1 MSTWTQIYD
10 PLNNIW
16 LSALIAALPIF
27 CFIICLVGLK
37 MKGYMAGLYSVI
49 VAIILAIFVYKMP
62 TTAAVASAGF
72 GVLSG
77 FYPICTIVIAAIFLY
92 KLTVKTEQFNVIRDS
107 ISSITNDQRLQ
118 VLLIAY
124 SFGAFLEGAAGFG
137 VPVAITAALLVGMG
151 FNPLK
156 AAGICLVANIAGG
169 AMGAMGIPVTV
180 PAQLTGIDALTVGR
194 QAVYILPFISII
206 LPFLLVSM
214 IDGFK
219 GIKETWQ
226 GILVSGV
233 SFAITQFAVTYF
245 LGAELTNIFAAVVSM
260 VALALFLRV
269 WQPKSS
275 AKEEKQEEKQE
286 EKESHTFNQIL
297 YAWSPFV
304 FLTAFVTI
312 FNLKPIKAL
321 FAPDGPLANLVFNI
335 QFPGLHNQVIK
346 TAPITKADTPF
357 AAIFKLDVFSSTTT
371 AIVLA
376 IMVSLIVYRVNGK
389 MIKELMIETMKELK
403 VPVYT
408 ICSVI
413 ALAYVENYSGM
424 SSTLG
429 LAFSSTGNAFP
440 VLSPILGWIGVFIT
454 GSVVSSGSLF
464 APLQAV
470 TADQLNIVPSTLV
483 ALNVVGGTMAKMVSP
498 QSVAVA
504 CAAVGL
510 VGKESALFKTAM
522 KYSLIFLAII
532 SLLQLNAVFN
542 IF

>member
-16 LSALIAALPIF
+16 LSALVAALPILF
-27 CFIICLVGLK
+27 FVLCLTVFK
-37 MKGYMAGLYSVI
+37 IKGYLSGLYSVI
-49 VAIILAIFVYKMP
+49 LAIILSIFVYKMP
-62 TTAAVASAGF
+62 ATMAVSSAAF
-72 GVLSG
+72 GVAAG

-107 ISSITNDQRLQ
+107 ISSITSDRRLQ

-151 FNPLK
+151 FNPLN

-180 PAQLTGIDALTVGR
+180 PAQLTQMDPLTVGR
-194 QAVYILPFISII
+194 QAVTLLPFISFV
-206 LPFLLVSM
+206 LPFLLVAM
-214 IDGFK
+214 VDGFK

-226 GILVSGV
+226 GILVSGG
-233 SFAITQFAVTYF
+233 SFAITQFVVTYY
-245 LGAELTNIFAAVVSM
+245 LGAELTDIFAAVVSM

-275 AKEEKQEEKQE
+275 AQTEEQVEKHSYTM
-286 EKESHTFNQIL
+286 KQIL
-297 YAWSPFV
+297 YAWSPFA

-312 FNLKPIKAL
+312 FNLKAIKSL
-321 FAPDGPLANLVFNI
+321 FVPNGALANLVFNI
-335 QFPGLHNQVIK
+335 QIPGLHNHVIK
-346 TAPITKADTPF
+346 TTPIVNADTPF

-376 IMVSLIVYRVNGK
+376 IIVSLLVYRAKGQLV
-389 MIKELMIETMKELK
+389 KELTIETLKELK
-403 VPVYT
+403 APIYT

-413 ALAYVENYSGM
+413 ALAYVTNYSGM

-429 LAFSSTGNAFP
+429 LALSSTGKAFP
-440 VLSPILGWIGVFIT
+440 ILSPILGWIGVFLT

-470 TADQLNIVPSTLV
+470 TAAQLDIVPSTLV

-510 VGKESALFKTAM
+510 VGKESVLFKTAM
-522 KYSLIFLAII
+522 KYSLIFLVII
-532 SLLQLNAVFN
+532 SLLQLNSIFN

>member
-16 LSALIAALPIF
+16 LSALVAALPILF
-27 CFIICLVGLK
+27 FVLCLTVFK
-37 MKGYMAGLYSVI
+37 IKGYLSGLYSVI
-49 VAIILAIFVYKMP
+49 LAIILSIFVYKMP
-62 TTAAVASAGF
+62 ATMAVSSAAF
-72 GVLSG
+72 GVAAG

-107 ISSITNDQRLQ
+107 ISSITNDRRLQ

-180 PAQLTGIDALTVGR
+180 PAQLTQMDALIVGR
-194 QAVYILPFISII
+194 QTVTLLPFISFV
-206 LPFLLVSM
+206 LPFLLVVM
-214 IDGFK
+214 VDGFK

-226 GILVSGV
+226 GILVSGG
-233 SFAITQFAVTYF
+233 SFAITQFVVTYF
-245 LGAELTNIFAAVVSM
+245 LGAELTDIFAAVVSM
-260 VALALFLRV
+260 VALALFLRI

-275 AKEEKQEEKQE
+275 DETNAGQAEKHNYTMK
-286 EKESHTFNQIL
+286 QIL
-297 YAWSPFV
+297 YAWSPFA

-312 FNLKPIKAL
+312 FNLKAIKGL
-321 FAPDGPLANLVFNI
+321 FAPDGALGSLVWNI
-335 QFPGLHNQVIK
+335 QVPGLHNHVIK
-346 TAPITKADTPF
+346 TTPIVNADTPF

-376 IMVSLIVYRVNGK
+376 IIVSLLVYRAKGQLV
-389 MIKELMIETMKELK
+389 KELTIETLKELK
-403 VPVYT
+403 APIYT

-413 ALAYVENYSGM
+413 ALAYVTNYSGM

-429 LAFSSTGNAFP
+429 LALSSTGNAFP
-440 VLSPILGWIGVFIT
+440 ILSPILGWIGVFLT

-470 TADQLNIVPSTLV
+470 TAAQLDIVPSTLV

-532 SLLQLNAVFN
+532 SLLQLNAIFN

>member
-10 PLNNIW
+10 PLHNIW
-16 LSALIAALPIF
+16 LSALVAAIPILSF
-27 CFIICLVGLK
+27 VLCLTVLK
-37 MKGYMAGLYSVI
+37 MKGYISGFYSVI
-49 VAIILAIFVYKMP
+49 LAIILSIFVYKMP
-62 TTAAVASAGF
+62 ATMAVSSAAF
-72 GVLSG
+72 GVVSG

-107 ISSITNDQRLQ
+107 ISNITSDPRLQ

-151 FNPLK
+151 FDPLK

-169 AMGAMGIPVTV
+169 AMGAMGIPITV
-180 PAQLTGIDALTVGR
+180 PAQLTQLDALTVGR
-194 QAVYILPFISII
+194 HAAGILPFISFV
-206 LPFLLVSM
+206 LPFLLVA
-214 IDGFK
+214 IVDGFK

-226 GILVSGV
+226 GIIVSGG
-233 SFAITQFAVTYF
+233 SFALTQFVVTYF
-245 LGAELTNIFAAVVSM
+245 LGAELTDIFAAVVSM
-260 VALALFLRV
+260 IALALFLRV

-275 AKEEKQEEKQE
+275 TKENATKQEKHSYTM
-286 EKESHTFNQIL
+286 KQIL

-312 FNLKPIKAL
+312 FNLKAVKSL
-321 FAPDGPLANLVFNI
+321 FAPHGALSNLVWNL
-335 QFPGLHNQVIK
+335 QVPSLHNHVMK
-346 TAPITKADTPF
+346 TAPIVKANTPF
-357 AAIFKLDVFSSTTT
+357 PAVFKLDVFSSTTT

-376 IMVSLIVYRVNGK
+376 IIVSLLVFRVNGK
-389 MIKELMIETMKELK
+389 LVKELTIETLKELK
-403 VPVYT
+403 TPIYT

-413 ALAYVENYSGM
+413 ALAYVTNYSGM

-429 LAFSSTGNAFP
+429 LALSSTGDAFP
-440 VLSPILGWIGVFIT
+440 ILSPILGWIGVFLT

-470 TADQLNIVPSTLV
+470 TAAQLDIVPSTLV
-483 ALNVVGGTMAKMVSP
+483 ALNVVGGTIAKMVSP

-504 CAAVGL
+504 CAAVGI
-510 VGKESALFKTAM
+510 VGKESELFKKTM
-522 KYSLIFLAII
+522 KYSLIFLFII
-532 SLLQLNAVFN
+532 SLLQLNAVLH

>member
-27 CFIICLVGLK
+27 CFIICLMGFK
-37 MKGYMAGLYSVI
+37 MKSYMAGLYSVI

-62 TTAAVASAGF
+62 ATVAVASAGF

-92 KLTVKTEQFNVIRDS
+92 KLTVKTEQFNIIRDS

-124 SFGAFLEGAAGFG
+124 SFGAFLEGAAGLG

-180 PAQLTGIDALTVGR
+180 PAQLTELDALTIGR
-194 QAVYILPFISII
+194 QTVLILPFISII

-214 IDGFK
+214 VDGIK

-260 VALALFLRV
+260 IALALFLRV

-275 AKEEKQEEKQE
+275 TKEEKQETKV
-286 EKESHTFNQIL
+286 SHTFNQIL

-312 FNLKPIKAL
+312 FNLKPIKGL
-321 FAPDGPLANLVFNI
+321 FAPDGALANLVFNI
-335 QFPGLHNQVIK
+335 QFPGLHNAVMK
-346 TAPITKADTPF
+346 TTPITKADTPF
-357 AAIFKLDVFSSTTT
+357 AAVFKFDVFSSTTT

-376 IMVSLIVYRVNGK
+376 IIVSLIVYRVKGK
-389 MIKELMIETMKELK
+389 MVKELMIETMKELK
-403 VPVYT
+403 APVYT

-522 KYSLIFLAII
+522 KYSLIFLAVI

>member
-16 LSALIAALPIF
+16 LSALVAALPILF
-27 CFIICLVGLK
+27 FVLCLTVFK
-37 MKGYMAGLYSVI
+37 VKGYLSGLYSVI
-49 VAIILAIFVYKMP
+49 LAIILSIFVYKMP
-62 TTAAVASAGF
+62 ATMAVSSAAF
-72 GVLSG
+72 GVAAG

-107 ISSITNDQRLQ
+107 ISSITSDRRLQ

-180 PAQLTGIDALTVGR
+180 PAQLTQMDALIVGR
-194 QAVYILPFISII
+194 QTVTLLPFISFA
-206 LPFLLVSM
+206 LPFLLVAM
-214 IDGFK
+214 VDGFK

-226 GILVSGV
+226 GILVSGG
-233 SFAITQFAVTYF
+233 SFAITQFVVTYF
-245 LGAELTNIFAAVVSM
+245 LGAELTDIFAAVVSM

-275 AKEEKQEEKQE
+275 AQATDQQVEKHGYTMK
-286 EKESHTFNQIL
+286 QIL
-297 YAWSPFV
+297 YAWSPFA

-312 FNLKPIKAL
+312 FNLKVIKGL
-321 FAPDGPLANLVFNI
+321 FAPDGALGSLVWNI
-335 QFPGLHNQVIK
+335 QIPGLHNQVIK
-346 TAPITKADTPF
+346 TTPIVNADTPF
-357 AAIFKLDVFSSTTT
+357 AALFKLDVFSSTTT

-376 IMVSLIVYRVNGK
+376 IIVSLLVYRAKGQLV
-389 MIKELMIETMKELK
+389 KELTIETLKELK
-403 VPVYT
+403 APIYT

-413 ALAYVENYSGM
+413 ALAYVTNYSGM

-429 LAFSSTGNAFP
+429 LALSSTGDAFP
-440 VLSPILGWIGVFIT
+440 ILSPILGWIGVFLT

-470 TADQLNIVPSTLV
+470 TAAQLDIVPSTLV

-532 SLLQLNAVFN
+532 SLLQLTSIFN

>member
-1 MSTWTQIYD
+1 
-10 PLNNIW
+10 
-16 LSALIAALPIF
+16 
-27 CFIICLVGLK
+27 
-37 MKGYMAGLYSVI
+37 
-49 VAIILAIFVYKMP
+49 
-62 TTAAVASAGF
+62 
-72 GVLSG
+72 
-77 FYPICTIVIAAIFLY
+77 
-92 KLTVKTEQFNVIRDS
+92 
-107 ISSITNDQRLQ
+107 
-118 VLLIAY
+118 
-124 SFGAFLEGAAGFG
+124 
-137 VPVAITAALLVGMG
+137 MG

-180 PAQLTGIDALTVGR
+180 PAQLTQLDALTVGR
-194 QAVYILPFISII
+194 HTVTILPFISII
-206 LPFLLVSM
+206 LPFLLVAM
-214 IDGFK
+214 VDGFK

-233 SFAITQFAVTYF
+233 SFAITQFTVTYF
-245 LGAELTNIFAAVVSM
+245 LGAELTDIFAAVVSM
-260 VALALFLRV
+260 VALTLFLRV

-275 AKEEKQEEKQE
+275 AKEEKQEEKQ
-286 EKESHTFNQIL
+286 SHTFNQIL

-321 FAPDGPLANLVFNI
+321 FAPKGALESLVFNI

-376 IMVSLIVYRVNGK
+376 IIVSLILYRVNGK
-389 MIKELMIETMKELK
+389 MIKELIIETLKELK
-403 VPVYT
+403 APVYT

-429 LAFSSTGNAFP
+429 LAFSSTGNVFP
-440 VLSPILGWIGVFIT
+440 ILSPILGWIGVFIT

-470 TADQLNIVPSTLV
+470 TAAQLDIVPSTLV

-510 VGKESALFKTAM
+510 VGKESALFKVAM

-532 SLLQLNAVFN
+532 SLLQLNS
-542 IF
+542 IFHIF

>member
-10 PLNNIW
+10 PLHNIW
-16 LSALIAALPIF
+16 LSALVAAIPILF
-27 CFIICLVGLK
+27 FVLCLTVFK
-37 MKGYMAGLYSVI
+37 MKGYISGFYSVI
-49 VAIILAIFVYKMP
+49 LAIILSIFVYKMP
-62 TTAAVASAGF
+62 ATMAVSSAAF
-72 GVLSG
+72 GVAAG

-107 ISSITNDQRLQ
+107 ISSITSDPRLQ

-151 FNPLK
+151 FDPLK

-180 PAQLTGIDALTVGR
+180 PAQLTQLDALTVGR
-194 QAVYILPFISII
+194 HAVGILPFISFV
-206 LPFLLVSM
+206 LPFLLVA
-214 IDGFK
+214 IVDGFK

-226 GILVSGV
+226 GIVVSGG
-233 SFAITQFAVTYF
+233 SFAITQFVVTYF
-245 LGAELTNIFAAVVSM
+245 LGAELTDIFAAVVSM
-260 VALALFLRV
+260 ISLALFLRV

-275 AKEEKQEEKQE
+275 TKAKVNKQEKHSYTM
-286 EKESHTFNQIL
+286 KQIL

-312 FNLKPIKAL
+312 FNLKAVKAL
-321 FAPDGPLANLVFNI
+321 FIPNGALSNLVWNL
-335 QFPGLHNQVIK
+335 QVPGLHNHVIK
-346 TAPITKADTPF
+346 TAPIVKANTPF
-357 AAIFKLDVFSSTTT
+357 PAIFKLDVFSSTTT

-376 IMVSLIVYRVNGK
+376 IIVSLLVFRVSGK
-389 MIKELMIETMKELK
+389 LVKELTIETLKELK
-403 VPVYT
+403 TPIYT

-413 ALAYVENYSGM
+413 ALAYVTNYSGM

-429 LAFSSTGNAFP
+429 LALSSTGDVFP
-440 VLSPILGWIGVFIT
+440 ILSPILGWIGVFLT

-470 TADQLNIVPSTLV
+470 TAAQLDIVPSTLV
-483 ALNVVGGTMAKMVSP
+483 ALNVVGGTIAKMVSP
-498 QSVAVA
+498 QSIAVA
-504 CAAVGL
+504 CAAVGI
-510 VGKESALFKTAM
+510 VGKESELFKMTM
-522 KYSLIFLAII
+522 KYSLIFLLII

>member
-16 LSALIAALPIF
+16 LSALVAALPILF
-27 CFIICLVGLK
+27 FVLCLTVFK
-37 MKGYMAGLYSVI
+37 IKGYLSGLYSVI
-49 VAIILAIFVYKMP
+49 LAIILSIFVYKMP
-62 TTAAVASAGF
+62 ATMAVSSAAF
-72 GVLSG
+72 GVAAG

-107 ISSITNDQRLQ
+107 ISSITSDRRLQ

-151 FNPLK
+151 FTPLK

-180 PAQLTGIDALTVGR
+180 PAQLTQIDALTVGR
-194 QAVYILPFISII
+194 QTVTLLPFISFV
-206 LPFLLVSM
+206 LPFLLVAM
-214 IDGFK
+214 VDGFK

-226 GILVSGV
+226 GILVSGG
-233 SFAITQFAVTYF
+233 SFAITQFVVTYY
-245 LGAELTNIFAAVVSM
+245 LGAELTDIFAAVVSM

-275 AKEEKQEEKQE
+275 AQTEEQVEKHSYTM
-286 EKESHTFNQIL
+286 KQIL
-297 YAWSPFV
+297 YAWSPFA

-312 FNLKPIKAL
+312 FNLKAIKSL
-321 FAPDGPLANLVFNI
+321 FAPNGALANLVFNI
-335 QFPGLHNQVIK
+335 QIPGLHNHVIK
-346 TAPITKADTPF
+346 TTPIVNADTPF

-376 IMVSLIVYRVNGK
+376 IIVSLLVYRVKGQLV
-389 MIKELMIETMKELK
+389 KELTIETLKELK
-403 VPVYT
+403 APIYT

-413 ALAYVENYSGM
+413 ALAYVTNYSGM

-429 LAFSSTGNAFP
+429 LALSSTGKAFP
-440 VLSPILGWIGVFIT
+440 ILSPILGWIGVFLT

-470 TADQLNIVPSTLV
+470 TAAQLDIVPSTLV

-510 VGKESALFKTAM
+510 VGKESVLFKTAM
-522 KYSLIFLAII
+522 KYSLIFLVII
-532 SLLQLNAVFN
+532 SLLQLNSIFN

>member
-1 MSTWTQIYD
+1 MNTWTQIYD

-16 LSALIAALPIF
+16 LSALVAALPILF
-27 CFIICLVGLK
+27 FVLCLTVFK
-37 MKGYMAGLYSVI
+37 IKGYLSGLYSVI
-49 VAIILAIFVYKMP
+49 LAIILSIFVYKMP
-62 TTAAVASAGF
+62 ATMAVSSAAF
-72 GVLSG
+72 GVAAG

-107 ISSITNDQRLQ
+107 ISSITNDRRLQ

-180 PAQLTGIDALTVGR
+180 PAQLTQIDALTVGR
-194 QAVYILPFISII
+194 QTVTLLPFISFV
-206 LPFLLVSM
+206 LPFLLVAM
-214 IDGFK
+214 VDGFK

-226 GILVSGV
+226 GILVSGG
-233 SFAITQFAVTYF
+233 SFAITQFVVTYY
-245 LGAELTNIFAAVVSM
+245 LGAELTDIFAAVVSM

-275 AKEEKQEEKQE
+275 VQTEEQVEKHSYTM
-286 EKESHTFNQIL
+286 KQIL
-297 YAWSPFV
+297 YAWSPFA

-312 FNLKPIKAL
+312 FNLKAIKSL
-321 FAPDGPLANLVFNI
+321 FAPNGALANLVFNI
-335 QFPGLHNQVIK
+335 QIPGLHNHVIK
-346 TAPITKADTPF
+346 TTPIVNADTPF

-376 IMVSLIVYRVNGK
+376 IIVSLLVYRAKGQLV
-389 MIKELMIETMKELK
+389 KELTIETLKELK
-403 VPVYT
+403 APIYT

-413 ALAYVENYSGM
+413 ALAYVTNYSGM

-429 LAFSSTGNAFP
+429 LALSSTGKAFP
-440 VLSPILGWIGVFIT
+440 ILSPILGWIGVFLT

-470 TADQLNIVPSTLV
+470 TAAQLDIVPSTLV

-510 VGKESALFKTAM
+510 VGKESVLFKTAM
-522 KYSLIFLAII
+522 KYSLIFLVII
-532 SLLQLNAVFN
+532 SLLQLNSIFN

>member
-16 LSALIAALPIF
+16 LSALVAALPILF
-27 CFIICLVGLK
+27 FVLCLTVFK
-37 MKGYMAGLYSVI
+37 IKGYLSGLYSVI
-49 VAIILAIFVYKMP
+49 LAIILSIFVYKMP
-62 TTAAVASAGF
+62 ATMAVSSAAF
-72 GVLSG
+72 GVAAG

-107 ISSITNDQRLQ
+107 ISSITSDRRLQ

-180 PAQLTGIDALTVGR
+180 PAQLTQIDALTVGR
-194 QAVYILPFISII
+194 QTVTLLPFISFV
-206 LPFLLVSM
+206 LPFLLVAM
-214 IDGFK
+214 VDGFK

-226 GILVSGV
+226 GILVSGG
-233 SFAITQFAVTYF
+233 SFAITQFVVTYY
-245 LGAELTNIFAAVVSM
+245 LGAELTDIFAAVVSM

-275 AKEEKQEEKQE
+275 AQTEEQVEKHSYTM
-286 EKESHTFNQIL
+286 KQIL
-297 YAWSPFV
+297 YAWSPFA

-312 FNLKPIKAL
+312 FNLKAIKSL
-321 FAPDGPLANLVFNI
+321 FAPNGALANLVFNI
-335 QFPGLHNQVIK
+335 QIPGLHNHVIK
-346 TAPITKADTPF
+346 TTPIVNADTPF

-376 IMVSLIVYRVNGK
+376 IIVSLLVYRAKGQLV
-389 MIKELMIETMKELK
+389 KELTIETLKELK
-403 VPVYT
+403 APIYT

-413 ALAYVENYSGM
+413 ALAYVTNYSGM

-429 LAFSSTGNAFP
+429 LALSSTGKAFP
-440 VLSPILGWIGVFIT
+440 ILSPILGWIGVFLT

-470 TADQLNIVPSTLV
+470 TAAQLDIVPSTLV

-510 VGKESALFKTAM
+510 VGKESVLFKTAM
-522 KYSLIFLAII
+522 KYSLIFLVII
-532 SLLQLNAVFN
+532 SLLQLNSIFN

>member
-1 MSTWTQIYD
+1 MNTWTQIYD

-16 LSALIAALPIF
+16 LSALVAALPILF
-27 CFIICLVGLK
+27 FVLCLTVFK
-37 MKGYMAGLYSVI
+37 IKGYLSGLYSVI
-49 VAIILAIFVYKMP
+49 LAIILSIFVYKMP
-62 TTAAVASAGF
+62 ATMAVSSAAF
-72 GVLSG
+72 GVAAG

-107 ISSITNDQRLQ
+107 ISSITNDRRLQ

-180 PAQLTGIDALTVGR
+180 PAQLTQIDALTVGR
-194 QAVYILPFISII
+194 QTVTLLPFISFV
-206 LPFLLVSM
+206 LPFLLVAM
-214 IDGFK
+214 VDGFK

-226 GILVSGV
+226 GILVSGG
-233 SFAITQFAVTYF
+233 SFAITQFVVTYY
-245 LGAELTNIFAAVVSM
+245 LGAELTDIFAAVVSM

-275 AKEEKQEEKQE
+275 AQTEEQVEKHSYTM
-286 EKESHTFNQIL
+286 KQIL
-297 YAWSPFV
+297 YAWSPFA

-312 FNLKPIKAL
+312 FNLKAIKSL
-321 FAPDGPLANLVFNI
+321 FAPNGALANLVFNI
-335 QFPGLHNQVIK
+335 QIPGLHNHVIK
-346 TAPITKADTPF
+346 TTPIVNADTPF

-376 IMVSLIVYRVNGK
+376 IIVSLLVYRAKGQLV
-389 MIKELMIETMKELK
+389 KELTIETLKELK
-403 VPVYT
+403 APIYT

-413 ALAYVENYSGM
+413 ALAYVTNYSGM

-429 LAFSSTGNAFP
+429 LALSSTGKAFP
-440 VLSPILGWIGVFIT
+440 ILSPILGWIGVFLT

-470 TADQLNIVPSTLV
+470 TAAQLDIVPSTLV

-510 VGKESALFKTAM
+510 VGKESVLFKTAM
-522 KYSLIFLAII
+522 KYSLIFLVII
-532 SLLQLNAVFN
+532 SLLQLNSIFN

>member
-1 MSTWTQIYD
+1 MNTWTQIYD

-16 LSALIAALPIF
+16 LSALVAALPILF
-27 CFIICLVGLK
+27 FVLCLTVFK
-37 MKGYMAGLYSVI
+37 IKGYLSGLYSVI
-49 VAIILAIFVYKMP
+49 LAIIISIFVYKMP
-62 TTAAVASAGF
+62 ATMAVSSAAF
-72 GVLSG
+72 GVAAG

-92 KLTVKTEQFNVIRDS
+92 KLTVKTGQFNVIRDS
-107 ISSITNDQRLQ
+107 ISSITSDRRLQ

-151 FNPLK
+151 FDPLK

-180 PAQLTGIDALTVGR
+180 PAQLTQIDALTVGR
-194 QAVYILPFISII
+194 QAVTLLPFISFV
-206 LPFLLVSM
+206 LPFLLVAM
-214 IDGFK
+214 VDGLK

-226 GILVSGV
+226 GILVSGG
-233 SFAITQFAVTYF
+233 SFALTQFVVTYF
-245 LGAELTNIFAAVVSM
+245 LGAELTDIFAAVVSM

-275 AKEEKQEEKQE
+275 EQSSNEKAEKHNYTM
-286 EKESHTFNQIL
+286 KQIL
-297 YAWSPFV
+297 YAWSPFA

-312 FNLKPIKAL
+312 FNLKAIKGL
-321 FAPDGPLANLVFNI
+321 FAPDGALGSLVWNLQV
-335 QFPGLHNQVIK
+335 PGLHNHVIK
-346 TAPITKADTPF
+346 TTPIVNADTPF

-376 IMVSLIVYRVNGK
+376 IIVSLLVYRVKGQLV
-389 MIKELMIETMKELK
+389 KELTIETLKELK
-403 VPVYT
+403 VPIYT

-413 ALAYVENYSGM
+413 ALAYVTNYSGM

-429 LAFSSTGNAFP
+429 LALSSTGDAFP
-440 VLSPILGWIGVFIT
+440 VLSPILGWIGVFLT

-470 TADQLNIVPSTLV
+470 TAAQLDIVPSTLV

-522 KYSLIFLAII
+522 KYSLIFLGAI
-532 SLLQLNAVFN
+532 SLLQLGSVFN
-542 IF
+542 LF

>member
-1 MSTWTQIYD
+1 MSTWTQVYD
-10 PLNNIW
+10 PLHNIW
-16 LSALIAALPIF
+16 LSALVAALPILF
-27 CFIICLVGLK
+27 FILCLTVFK
-37 MKGYMAGLYSVI
+37 IKGYLSGLYSVI
-49 VAIILAIFVYKMP
+49 LAIILSIFVYKMP
-62 TTAAVASAGF
+62 ATMAVSSAAF
-72 GVLSG
+72 GVAAG

-107 ISSITNDQRLQ
+107 ISSITSDPRLQ

-180 PAQLTGIDALTVGR
+180 PAQLTQLDPLIVGR
-194 QAVYILPFISII
+194 QAVTLLPFISFV
-206 LPFLLVSM
+206 LPFLLVA
-214 IDGFK
+214 IVDGFK

-226 GILVSGV
+226 GILVSGG
-233 SFAITQFAVTYF
+233 SFALTQFVVTYF
-245 LGAELTNIFAAVVSM
+245 LGAELTDIFAAVVSM
-260 VALALFLRV
+260 ISLALFLRV

-275 AKEEKQEEKQE
+275 EKSKTKQKQTEKHSYTM
-286 EKESHTFNQIL
+286 KQIL

-304 FLTAFVTI
+304 FLTVFVTI
-312 FNLKPIKAL
+312 FNLKPVKAL
-321 FAPDGPLANLVFNI
+321 FAPDGALSNLIWNI
-335 QFPGLHNQVIK
+335 QVPGLHNHVIK
-346 TAPITKADTPF
+346 TAPIVKANTPF
-357 AAIFKLDVFSSTTT
+357 PAIFKLDVFSSTTT

-376 IMVSLIVYRVNGK
+376 IIVSLLVFRVSGK
-389 MIKELMIETMKELK
+389 LIKELTVETLKELK
-403 VPVYT
+403 APIYT

-413 ALAYVENYSGM
+413 ALAYVTNYSGM

-429 LAFSSTGNAFP
+429 LAFSSTGKIFP
-440 VLSPILGWIGVFIT
+440 IFSPILGWIGVFIT

-470 TADQLNIVPSTLV
+470 TAAQLDINPSTLV

-504 CAAVGL
+504 CAAVGI
-510 VGKESALFKTAM
+510 VGKESELFKMTM
-522 KYSLIFLAII
+522 KYSLIFLLII
-532 SLLQLNAVFN
+532 SLLQLNAVFH

>member
-1 MSTWTQIYD
+1 MNTWTHIYD

-16 LSALIAALPIF
+16 LSALVAALPILF
-27 CFIICLVGLK
+27 FVLCLTVFK
-37 MKGYMAGLYSVI
+37 MKSYLSGLYSVI
-49 VAIILAIFVYKMP
+49 LALILAIFVYKMP
-62 TTAAVASAGF
+62 ATMAVSSAAF
-72 GVLSG
+72 GVAAG

-107 ISSITNDQRLQ
+107 ISSITSDPRLQ

-151 FNPLK
+151 FDPLK

-180 PAQLTGIDALTVGR
+180 PAQLTELDALTVGR
-194 QAVYILPFISII
+194 QTVTLLPFISFV
-206 LPFLLVSM
+206 LPFILVSM
-214 IDGFK
+214 VDGIK

-226 GILVSGV
+226 GILVSGG
-233 SFAITQFAVTYF
+233 SFALTQFTITYF
-245 LGAELTNIFAAVVSM
+245 LGAELTDIFAAVVSM
-260 VALALFLRV
+260 VALALFLKV

-275 AKEEKQEEKQE
+275 ASKETKQAKQT
-286 EKESHTFNQIL
+286 SYTFKQIL

-312 FNLKPIKAL
+312 FNLQAVKNL
-321 FAPDGPLANLVFNI
+321 FAPDGMLGKLVWNI
-335 QFPGLHNQVIK
+335 EVPGLHNQVIK
-346 TAPITKADTPF
+346 TTPIVSADTPF

-376 IMVSLIVYRVNGK
+376 IIVSLLLFRANGK
-389 MIKELMIETMKELK
+389 LIKELTIETLKELK
-403 VPVYT
+403 TPIYT

-413 ALAYVENYSGM
+413 ALAYVTNYSGM

-429 LAFSSTGNAFP
+429 LALSSTGDVFP
-440 VLSPILGWIGVFIT
+440 VLSPILGWIGVFLT

-470 TADQLNIVPSTLV
+470 TAAQLDIVPSTLV

-498 QSVAVA
+498 QSIAVA

-510 VGKESALFKTAM
+510 VGKESSLFKITM

-532 SLLQLNAVFN
+532 SLLQLNTIFN

>member
-16 LSALIAALPIF
+16 LSALVAALPILF
-27 CFIICLVGLK
+27 FVLCLTVFK
-37 MKGYMAGLYSVI
+37 IKGYLSGLYSVI
-49 VAIILAIFVYKMP
+49 LAIILSIFVYKMP
-62 TTAAVASAGF
+62 ATMAVSSAAF
-72 GVLSG
+72 GVAAG

-107 ISSITNDQRLQ
+107 ISSITSDRRLQ

-151 FNPLK
+151 FNPLN

-180 PAQLTGIDALTVGR
+180 PAQLTQMDALTVGR
-194 QAVYILPFISII
+194 QAVTLLPFISFV
-206 LPFLLVSM
+206 LPFLLVAM
-214 IDGFK
+214 VDGFK

-226 GILVSGV
+226 GILVSGG
-233 SFAITQFAVTYF
+233 SFAITQFVVTYY
-245 LGAELTNIFAAVVSM
+245 LGAELTDIFAAVVSM

-275 AKEEKQEEKQE
+275 AQTEEQVEKHSYTM
-286 EKESHTFNQIL
+286 KQIL
-297 YAWSPFV
+297 YAWSPFA

-312 FNLKPIKAL
+312 FNLKAIKSL
-321 FAPDGPLANLVFNI
+321 FAPNGALANLVFNI
-335 QFPGLHNQVIK
+335 QIPGLHNHVIK
-346 TAPITKADTPF
+346 TTPIVNADTPF

-376 IMVSLIVYRVNGK
+376 IIVSLLVYRAKGQLV
-389 MIKELMIETMKELK
+389 KELTIETLKELK
-403 VPVYT
+403 APIYT

-413 ALAYVENYSGM
+413 ALAYVTNYSGM

-429 LAFSSTGNAFP
+429 LALSSTGKAFP
-440 VLSPILGWIGVFIT
+440 ILSPILGWIGVFLT

-470 TADQLNIVPSTLV
+470 TAAQLDIVPSTLV

-510 VGKESALFKTAM
+510 VGKESVLFKTAM
-522 KYSLIFLAII
+522 KYSLIFLVII
-532 SLLQLNAVFN
+532 SLLQLNSIFN

>member
-16 LSALIAALPIF
+16 LSAIVAALPILF
-27 CFIICLVGLK
+27 FVLCLTVFK
-37 MKGYMAGLYSVI
+37 MKGYLSGLYSVI
-49 VAIILAIFVYKMP
+49 LAIILSIFVYKMP
-62 TTAAVASAGF
+62 ATMAVSSAAF
-72 GVLSG
+72 GVAAG

-107 ISSITNDQRLQ
+107 ISSITNDRRLQ

-180 PAQLTGIDALTVGR
+180 PAQLTQIDALTVGR
-194 QAVYILPFISII
+194 QTVTLLPFISFV
-206 LPFLLVSM
+206 LPFLLVAM
-214 IDGFK
+214 VDGFK

-226 GILVSGV
+226 GILVSGG
-233 SFAITQFAVTYF
+233 SFAITQFVVTYY
-245 LGAELTNIFAAVVSM
+245 LGAELTDIFAAVVSM

-275 AKEEKQEEKQE
+275 TKTEEQVEKHSYTM
-286 EKESHTFNQIL
+286 KQIL
-297 YAWSPFV
+297 YAWSPFA

-312 FNLKPIKAL
+312 FNLQAIKNL
-321 FAPDGPLANLVFNI
+321 FAPNGALANLVWNI
-335 QFPGLHNQVIK
+335 QIPGLHNHVIK
-346 TAPITKADTPF
+346 TTPIVNVDTPF

-376 IMVSLIVYRVNGK
+376 IIVSLLVYRAKGK
-389 MIKELMIETMKELK
+389 LIKELTIETLKELK
-403 VPVYT
+403 APIYT

-413 ALAYVENYSGM
+413 ALAYVTNYSGM

-429 LAFSSTGNAFP
+429 LALSSTGDAFP
-440 VLSPILGWIGVFIT
+440 ILSPILGWIGVFLT

-470 TADQLNIVPSTLV
+470 TAAQLDIVPSTLV
-483 ALNVVGGTMAKMVSP
+483 SLNVVGGTMAKMVSP

-522 KYSLIFLAII
+522 KYSLIFLVVI
-532 SLLQLNAVFN
+532 SLLQLNSIFN

>member
-16 LSALIAALPIF
+16 LSALVAALPILF
-27 CFIICLVGLK
+27 FVLCLTVFK
-37 MKGYMAGLYSVI
+37 VKGYLSGLYSVI
-49 VAIILAIFVYKMP
+49 LAIILSIFVYKMP
-62 TTAAVASAGF
+62 ATMAVSSAAF
-72 GVLSG
+72 GVAAG

-107 ISSITNDQRLQ
+107 ISSITSDRRLQ

-124 SFGAFLEGAAGFG
+124 SFGAFLEGAAGCG

-180 PAQLTGIDALTVGR
+180 PAQLTQMDALIVGR
-194 QAVYILPFISII
+194 QTVTLLPFISFA
-206 LPFLLVSM
+206 LPFLLVAM
-214 IDGFK
+214 VDGFK

-226 GILVSGV
+226 GILVSGG
-233 SFAITQFAVTYF
+233 SFAITQFVVTYF
-245 LGAELTNIFAAVVSM
+245 LGAELTDIFAAVVSM

-275 AKEEKQEEKQE
+275 AQATDQQVEKHSYTMK
-286 EKESHTFNQIL
+286 QIL
-297 YAWSPFV
+297 YAWSPFA

-312 FNLKPIKAL
+312 FNLKVIKGL
-321 FAPDGPLANLVFNI
+321 FAPDGALGSLVWNI
-335 QFPGLHNQVIK
+335 QIPGLHNQVIK
-346 TAPITKADTPF
+346 TTPIVNADTPF
-357 AAIFKLDVFSSTTT
+357 AALFKLDVFSSTTT

-376 IMVSLIVYRVNGK
+376 IIVSLLVYRAKGQLV
-389 MIKELMIETMKELK
+389 KELTIETLKELK
-403 VPVYT
+403 APIYT

-413 ALAYVENYSGM
+413 ALAYVTNYSGM

-429 LAFSSTGNAFP
+429 LALSSTGDAFP
-440 VLSPILGWIGVFIT
+440 ILSPILGWIGVFLT

-470 TADQLNIVPSTLV
+470 TAAQLDIVPSTLV

-532 SLLQLNAVFN
+532 SLLQLTSIFN

>member
-16 LSALIAALPIF
+16 LSALVAALPILF
-27 CFIICLVGLK
+27 FVLCLTVFK
-37 MKGYMAGLYSVI
+37 IKGYLSGLYSVI
-49 VAIILAIFVYKMP
+49 LAIILSIFVYKMP
-62 TTAAVASAGF
+62 ATMAVSSAAF
-72 GVLSG
+72 GVAAG

-107 ISSITNDQRLQ
+107 ISSITSDRRLQ

-180 PAQLTGIDALTVGR
+180 PAQLTQIDALTVGR
-194 QAVYILPFISII
+194 QTVTLLPFISFV
-206 LPFLLVSM
+206 LPFLLVAM
-214 IDGFK
+214 VDGFK

-226 GILVSGV
+226 GILVSGG
-233 SFAITQFAVTYF
+233 SFAITQFVVTYY
-245 LGAELTNIFAAVVSM
+245 LGAELTDIFAAVVSM
-260 VALALFLRV
+260 IALALFLRV

-275 AKEEKQEEKQE
+275 AQTEEQVEKHSYTM
-286 EKESHTFNQIL
+286 KQIL
-297 YAWSPFV
+297 YAWSPFA

-312 FNLKPIKAL
+312 FNLKAIKSL
-321 FAPDGPLANLVFNI
+321 FAPNGALANLVFNI
-335 QFPGLHNQVIK
+335 QIPGLHNHVIK
-346 TAPITKADTPF
+346 TTPIVNADTPF

-376 IMVSLIVYRVNGK
+376 IIVSLLVYRAKGQLV
-389 MIKELMIETMKELK
+389 KELTIETLKELK
-403 VPVYT
+403 APIYT

-413 ALAYVENYSGM
+413 ALAYVTNYSGM

-429 LAFSSTGNAFP
+429 LALSSTGKAFP
-440 VLSPILGWIGVFIT
+440 ILSPILGWIGVFLT

-470 TADQLNIVPSTLV
+470 TAAQLDIVPSTLV

-510 VGKESALFKTAM
+510 VGKESVLFKTAM
-522 KYSLIFLAII
+522 KYSLIFLVII
-532 SLLQLNAVFN
+532 SLLQLNSIFN

>member
-16 LSALIAALPIF
+16 LSALVAALPILF
-27 CFIICLVGLK
+27 FVLCLTVFK
-37 MKGYMAGLYSVI
+37 IKGYLSGLYSVI
-49 VAIILAIFVYKMP
+49 LAIILSIFVYKMP
-62 TTAAVASAGF
+62 ATMAVSSAAF
-72 GVLSG
+72 GVAAG

-107 ISSITNDQRLQ
+107 ISSITSDRRLQ

-180 PAQLTGIDALTVGR
+180 PAQLTQIDALTVGR
-194 QAVYILPFISII
+194 QTVTLLPFISFV
-206 LPFLLVSM
+206 LPFLLVAM
-214 IDGFK
+214 VDGFK

-226 GILVSGV
+226 GILVSGG
-233 SFAITQFAVTYF
+233 SFAITQFVVTYY
-245 LGAELTNIFAAVVSM
+245 LGAELTDIFAAVVSM

-275 AKEEKQEEKQE
+275 AQTEEQVEKHSYTM
-286 EKESHTFNQIL
+286 KQIL
-297 YAWSPFV
+297 YAWSPFA

-312 FNLKPIKAL
+312 FNLKAIKSL
-321 FAPDGPLANLVFNI
+321 FAPNGALANLVFNI
-335 QFPGLHNQVIK
+335 QIPGLHNHVIK
-346 TAPITKADTPF
+346 TTPIVNADTPF

-376 IMVSLIVYRVNGK
+376 IIVSLLVYRAKSQLV
-389 MIKELMIETMKELK
+389 KELTIETLKELK
-403 VPVYT
+403 APIYT

-413 ALAYVENYSGM
+413 ALAYVTNYSGM

-429 LAFSSTGNAFP
+429 LALSSTGKAFP
-440 VLSPILGWIGVFIT
+440 ILSPILGWIGVFLT

-470 TADQLNIVPSTLV
+470 TAAQLDIVPSTLV

-510 VGKESALFKTAM
+510 VGKESVLFKTAM
-522 KYSLIFLAII
+522 KYSLIFLVII
-532 SLLQLNAVFN
+532 SLLQLNSIFN

>member
-1 MSTWTQIYD
+1 MNTWTQIYD

-16 LSALIAALPIF
+16 LSALVAALPILF
-27 CFIICLVGLK
+27 FVLCLTVFK
-37 MKGYMAGLYSVI
+37 IKGYLSGLYSVI
-49 VAIILAIFVYKMP
+49 LAIILSIFVYKMP
-62 TTAAVASAGF
+62 ATMAVSSAAF
-72 GVLSG
+72 GVAAG

-107 ISSITNDQRLQ
+107 ISSITNDRRLQ

-180 PAQLTGIDALTVGR
+180 PAQLTQIDALTVGR
-194 QAVYILPFISII
+194 QTVTLLPFISFV
-206 LPFLLVSM
+206 LPFLLVAM
-214 IDGFK
+214 VDGFK

-226 GILVSGV
+226 GILVSGG
-233 SFAITQFAVTYF
+233 SFAITQFVVTYY
-245 LGAELTNIFAAVVSM
+245 LGAELTDIFAAVVSM

-275 AKEEKQEEKQE
+275 AQTEEQVEKHSYTM
-286 EKESHTFNQIL
+286 KQIL
-297 YAWSPFV
+297 YAWSPFA

-312 FNLKPIKAL
+312 FNLKAIKSL
-321 FAPDGPLANLVFNI
+321 FAPNGALANLVFNI
-335 QFPGLHNQVIK
+335 QIPGLHNHVIK
-346 TAPITKADTPF
+346 TTPIVNADTPF

-371 AIVLA
+371 AIILA
-376 IMVSLIVYRVNGK
+376 IIVSLLVYRAKGQLV
-389 MIKELMIETMKELK
+389 KELTIETLKELK
-403 VPVYT
+403 APIYT

-413 ALAYVENYSGM
+413 ALAYVTNYSGM

-429 LAFSSTGNAFP
+429 LALSSTGKAFP
-440 VLSPILGWIGVFIT
+440 ILSPILGWIGVFLT

-470 TADQLNIVPSTLV
+470 TAAQLDIVPSTLV

-510 VGKESALFKTAM
+510 VGKESVLFKTAM
-522 KYSLIFLAII
+522 KYSLIFLVII
-532 SLLQLNAVFN
+532 SLLQLNSIFN

>member
-1 MSTWTQIYD
+1 MNTWTQIYD

-16 LSALIAALPIF
+16 LSALVAALPILF
-27 CFIICLVGLK
+27 FVLCLTVFK
-37 MKGYMAGLYSVI
+37 IKGYLSGLYSVI
-49 VAIILAIFVYKMP
+49 LAIILSIFVYKMP
-62 TTAAVASAGF
+62 ATMAVSSAAF
-72 GVLSG
+72 GVAAG

-107 ISSITNDQRLQ
+107 ISSITNDRRLQ

-180 PAQLTGIDALTVGR
+180 PAQLTQIDALTVGR
-194 QAVYILPFISII
+194 QTVTLLPFISFV
-206 LPFLLVSM
+206 LPFLLVAM
-214 IDGFK
+214 VDGFK

-226 GILVSGV
+226 GILVSGG
-233 SFAITQFAVTYF
+233 SFAITQFVVTYY
-245 LGAELTNIFAAVVSM
+245 LGAELTDIFAAVVSM

-275 AKEEKQEEKQE
+275 AQTEEQVEKHSYTM
-286 EKESHTFNQIL
+286 KQIL
-297 YAWSPFV
+297 YAWSPFA

-312 FNLKPIKAL
+312 FNLKAIKNL
-321 FAPDGPLANLVFNI
+321 FAPNGALANLVFNI
-335 QFPGLHNQVIK
+335 QIPGLHNHVIK
-346 TAPITKADTPF
+346 TTPIVNADTPF

-376 IMVSLIVYRVNGK
+376 IIVSLLVYRAKGQLV
-389 MIKELMIETMKELK
+389 KELTIETLKELK
-403 VPVYT
+403 APIYT

-413 ALAYVENYSGM
+413 ALAYVTNYSGM

-429 LAFSSTGNAFP
+429 LALSSTGKAFP
-440 VLSPILGWIGVFIT
+440 ILSPILGWIGVFLT

-470 TADQLNIVPSTLV
+470 TAAQLDIVPSTLV

-510 VGKESALFKTAM
+510 VGKESVLFKTAM
-522 KYSLIFLAII
+522 KYSLIFLVII
-532 SLLQLNAVFN
+532 SLLQLNSIFN

>member
-27 CFIICLVGLK
+27 CFIICLVGFK

-194 QAVYILPFISII
+194 QAVYILPFISIV

-214 IDGFK
+214 VDGFK

-233 SFAITQFAVTYF
+233 SFAITQFVVTYF
-245 LGAELTNIFAAVVSM
+245 LGAELTNIFAAVISM

-275 AKEEKQEEKQE
+275 AKEEKQE

-312 FNLKPIKAL
+312 FNLKPIKDL

-346 TAPITKADTPF
+346 TAPITKADIPF

-376 IMVSLIVYRVNGK
+376 IIVSLIVYRVNGK
-389 MIKELMIETMKELK
+389 MIKELMIETIKELK

-429 LAFSSTGNAFP
+429 LAFSSTGNVFP
-440 VLSPILGWIGVFIT
+440 ILSPILGWIGVFIT

-483 ALNVVGGTMAKMVSP
+483 SLNVVGGTIAKMVSP
-498 QSVAVA
+498 QSIAVA

-510 VGKESALFKTAM
+510 VGKESALFKTVM

>member
-16 LSALIAALPIF
+16 LSALVAALPILF
-27 CFIICLVGLK
+27 FVLCLTVFK
-37 MKGYMAGLYSVI
+37 IKGYLSGLYSVI
-49 VAIILAIFVYKMP
+49 LAIILSIFVYKMP
-62 TTAAVASAGF
+62 ATMAVSSAAF
-72 GVLSG
+72 GVAAG

-107 ISSITNDQRLQ
+107 ISSITSDRRLQ

-151 FNPLK
+151 FNPLN

-180 PAQLTGIDALTVGR
+180 PAQLTQIDALTVGR
-194 QAVYILPFISII
+194 QTVTLLPFISFV
-206 LPFLLVSM
+206 LPFLLVAM
-214 IDGFK
+214 VDGFK

-226 GILVSGV
+226 GILVSGG
-233 SFAITQFAVTYF
+233 SFAITQFVVTYY
-245 LGAELTNIFAAVVSM
+245 LGAELTDIFAAVVSM

-275 AKEEKQEEKQE
+275 AQTEEQVEKHSYTM
-286 EKESHTFNQIL
+286 KQIL
-297 YAWSPFV
+297 YAWSPFA

-312 FNLKPIKAL
+312 FNLKAIKSL
-321 FAPDGPLANLVFNI
+321 FAPNGALANLVFNI
-335 QFPGLHNQVIK
+335 QIPGLHNHVIK
-346 TAPITKADTPF
+346 TTPIVNADTPF

-376 IMVSLIVYRVNGK
+376 IIVSLLVYRAKGQLV
-389 MIKELMIETMKELK
+389 KELTIETLKELK
-403 VPVYT
+403 APIYT

-413 ALAYVENYSGM
+413 ALAYVTNYSGM

-429 LAFSSTGNAFP
+429 LALSSTGKAFP
-440 VLSPILGWIGVFIT
+440 ILSPILGWIGVFLT

-470 TADQLNIVPSTLV
+470 TAAQLDIVPSTLV

-510 VGKESALFKTAM
+510 VGKESVLFKTAM
-522 KYSLIFLAII
+522 KYSLIFLVII
-532 SLLQLNAVFN
+532 SLLQLNSIFN

>member
-16 LSALIAALPIF
+16 LSALVAALPILF
-27 CFIICLVGLK
+27 FVLCLTVFK
-37 MKGYMAGLYSVI
+37 VKGYLSGLYSVI
-49 VAIILAIFVYKMP
+49 LAIILSIFVYKMP
-62 TTAAVASAGF
+62 ATMAVSSAAF
-72 GVLSG
+72 GVAAG

-107 ISSITNDQRLQ
+107 ISSITSDRRLQ

-180 PAQLTGIDALTVGR
+180 PAQLTQMDALIVGR
-194 QAVYILPFISII
+194 QTVTLLPFISFV
-206 LPFLLVSM
+206 LPFLLVAM
-214 IDGFK
+214 VDGFK

-226 GILVSGV
+226 GILVSGG
-233 SFAITQFAVTYF
+233 SFAITQFVVTYF
-245 LGAELTNIFAAVVSM
+245 LGAELTDIFAAVVSM

-275 AKEEKQEEKQE
+275 AQSTDQQVEKHGYTMK
-286 EKESHTFNQIL
+286 QIL
-297 YAWSPFV
+297 YAWSPFA

-312 FNLKPIKAL
+312 FNLKVIKGL
-321 FAPDGPLANLVFNI
+321 FAPDGALGSLVWNI
-335 QFPGLHNQVIK
+335 QIPGLHNQVIK
-346 TAPITKADTPF
+346 TTPIVNADTPF
-357 AAIFKLDVFSSTTT
+357 AALFKLDVFSSTTT

-376 IMVSLIVYRVNGK
+376 IIVSLLVYRAKGQLV
-389 MIKELMIETMKELK
+389 KELTIETLKELK
-403 VPVYT
+403 APIYT

-413 ALAYVENYSGM
+413 ALAYVTNYSGM

-429 LAFSSTGNAFP
+429 LALSSTGDAFP
-440 VLSPILGWIGVFIT
+440 ILSPILGWIGVFLT

-470 TADQLNIVPSTLV
+470 TAAQLDIVPSTLV

-532 SLLQLNAVFN
+532 SLLQLTSIFN

>member
-1 MSTWTQIYD
+1 MNTWTQIYD

-16 LSALIAALPIF
+16 LSALVAALPILF
-27 CFIICLVGLK
+27 FVLCLTVFKIKSHLS
-37 MKGYMAGLYSVI
+37 GLYSVI
-49 VAIILAIFVYKMP
+49 LAIILAVFVYKMP
-62 TTAAVASAGF
+62 ATMAVSSAAF
-72 GVLSG
+72 GVAAG

-92 KLTVKTEQFNVIRDS
+92 KLTVKTGQFNVIRDS
-107 ISSITNDQRLQ
+107 ISSITNDPRLQ

-151 FNPLK
+151 FDPLK

-180 PAQLTGIDALTVGR
+180 PAQLTQLDALTVGR
-194 QAVYILPFISII
+194 ETVTLLPFISFV
-206 LPFLLVSM
+206 LPFILVSM
-214 IDGFK
+214 VDGFK

-226 GILVSGV
+226 GILVSGG
-233 SFAITQFAVTYF
+233 SFALTQFTVTYF
-245 LGAELTNIFAAVVSM
+245 LGPELTDIFAAVVSM
-260 VALALFLRV
+260 VALALFLKV

-275 AKEEKQEEKQE
+275 GKQQTKETAKSSYTLK
-286 EKESHTFNQIL
+286 QIL
-297 YAWSPFV
+297 YAWSPFG
-304 FLTAFVTI
+304 FLTLFVTI
-312 FNLKPIKAL
+312 FNLQAVKSL
-321 FAPDGPLANLVFNI
+321 FAPDGALGNLVWNI
-335 QFPGLHNQVIK
+335 EVPGLHNQVVK
-346 TAPITKADTPF
+346 TTPIVGTDTPF

-376 IMVSLIVYRVNGK
+376 IIVSLLLFRVNGK
-389 MIKELMIETMKELK
+389 LIKELTIETLKELK
-403 VPVYT
+403 VPIYT

-413 ALAYVENYSGM
+413 ALAYVTNYSGM

-429 LAFSSTGNAFP
+429 LALSSTGDVFP

-470 TADQLNIVPSTLV
+470 TAAQLNIEPSTLV

-498 QSVAVA
+498 QSIAVA

-510 VGKESALFKTAM
+510 VGKESSLFKITM
-522 KYSLIFLAII
+522 KYSLIFLAVIC
-532 SLLQLNAVFN
+532 LLQLNA

>member
-1 MSTWTQIYD
+1 MNTWTQIYD

-16 LSALIAALPIF
+16 LSALVAALPILF
-27 CFIICLVGLK
+27 FVLCLTVFK
-37 MKGYMAGLYSVI
+37 IKGYLSGLYSVI
-49 VAIILAIFVYKMP
+49 LAIILSIFVYKMP
-62 TTAAVASAGF
+62 ATMAVSSAAF
-72 GVLSG
+72 GVAAG

-107 ISSITNDQRLQ
+107 ISSITNDRRLQ

-180 PAQLTGIDALTVGR
+180 PAQLTQIDALTVGR
-194 QAVYILPFISII
+194 QTVTLLPFISFV
-206 LPFLLVSM
+206 LPFLLVAM
-214 IDGFK
+214 VDGFK

-226 GILVSGV
+226 GILVSGG
-233 SFAITQFAVTYF
+233 SFAITQFVVTYY
-245 LGAELTNIFAAVVSM
+245 LGAELTDIFAAVVSM

-275 AKEEKQEEKQE
+275 AQTEEQVEKHSYTM
-286 EKESHTFNQIL
+286 KQIL
-297 YAWSPFV
+297 YAWSPFA

-312 FNLKPIKAL
+312 FNLKAIKSL
-321 FAPDGPLANLVFNI
+321 FAPNGALANLVFNI
-335 QFPGLHNQVIK
+335 QIPGLHNHVIK
-346 TAPITKADTPF
+346 TTPIVNADTPF
-357 AAIFKLDVFSSTTT
+357 AAIFKLDIFSSTTT

-376 IMVSLIVYRVNGK
+376 IIVSLLVYRAKGQLV
-389 MIKELMIETMKELK
+389 KELTIETLKELK
-403 VPVYT
+403 APIYT

-413 ALAYVENYSGM
+413 ALAYVTNYSGM

-429 LAFSSTGNAFP
+429 LALSSTGKAFP
-440 VLSPILGWIGVFIT
+440 ILSPILGWIGVFLT

-470 TADQLNIVPSTLV
+470 TAAQLDIVPSTLV

-510 VGKESALFKTAM
+510 VGKESVLFKTAM
-522 KYSLIFLAII
+522 KYSLIFLVII
-532 SLLQLNAVFN
+532 SLLQLNSIFN

>member
-1 MSTWTQIYD
+1 MNTWTQIYD

-27 CFIICLVGLK
+27 CFIICLMGFK
-37 MKGYMAGLYSVI
+37 MKGYISGLYSVI
-49 VAIILAIFVYKMP
+49 VAVIIAIFVYKMP
-62 TTAAVASAGF
+62 TTVAVASAGF
-72 GVLSG
+72 GILSG

-92 KLTVKTEQFNVIRDS
+92 KITVKTEQFNVIRDS
-107 ISSITNDQRLQ
+107 ISSITSDQRLQ

-124 SFGAFLEGAAGFG
+124 SFGAFLEGAAGLG

-180 PAQLTGIDALTVGR
+180 PAQLTQLDALTVGR
-194 QAVYILPFISII
+194 QTVTILPFISII
-206 LPFLLVSM
+206 LPFLLVAM
-214 IDGFK
+214 VDGFK

-233 SFAITQFAVTYF
+233 SFAITQFTVTYF
-245 LGAELTNIFAAVVSM
+245 LGAELTDIFAAVVSM

-275 AKEEKQEEKQE
+275 AKEEKH
-286 EKESHTFNQIL
+286 SHTFNQIL
-297 YAWSPFV
+297 YAWSPFI

-321 FAPDGPLANLVFNI
+321 FAPKGALENLVFNI
-335 QFPGLHNQVIK
+335 QFPGLHNQVMK

-376 IMVSLIVYRVNGK
+376 IIVSLIVYRVNGK
-389 MIKELMIETMKELK
+389 MIKELIIETLKELK
-403 VPVYT
+403 APVYT

-440 VLSPILGWIGVFIT
+440 ILSPILGWIGVFIT

-470 TADQLNIVPSTLV
+470 TAAQLDIVPSTLV

-510 VGKESALFKTAM
+510 VGKESALFKVAM
-522 KYSLIFLAII
+522 KYSLIFLAVI
-532 SLLQLNAVFN
+532 SLLQLNS
-542 IF
+542 IFHIF

>member
-1 MSTWTQIYD
+1 MSTWTQVYD
-10 PLNNIW
+10 PLHNIW
-16 LSALIAALPIF
+16 LSALVAALPILF
-27 CFIICLVGLK
+27 FILCLTVFK
-37 MKGYMAGLYSVI
+37 IKGYLSGLYSVI
-49 VAIILAIFVYKMP
+49 LAIILSIFVYKMP
-62 TTAAVASAGF
+62 ATMAVSSAAF
-72 GVLSG
+72 GVAAG

-107 ISSITNDQRLQ
+107 ISSITSDPRLQ

-151 FNPLK
+151 FDPLK

-180 PAQLTGIDALTVGR
+180 PAQLTQLDPLIVGHQTVTL
-194 QAVYILPFISII
+194 LPFISFV
-206 LPFLLVSM
+206 LPFLLVA
-214 IDGFK
+214 IVDGFK

-226 GILVSGV
+226 GILVSGG
-233 SFAITQFAVTYF
+233 SFALTQFVVTYF
-245 LGAELTNIFAAVVSM
+245 LGAELTDIFAAVVSM
-260 VALALFLRV
+260 IALALFLRV

-275 AKEEKQEEKQE
+275 EKSKTKQKQTEKHSYTM
-286 EKESHTFNQIL
+286 KQIL

-304 FLTAFVTI
+304 FLTVFVTI
-312 FNLKPIKAL
+312 FNLKAVKVL
-321 FAPDGPLANLVFNI
+321 FAPNGALSNLVWNI
-335 QFPGLHNQVIK
+335 QVPGLHNHVIK
-346 TAPITKADTPF
+346 TAPIVKANTPF
-357 AAIFKLDVFSSTTT
+357 PAIFKLDVFSSTTT

-376 IMVSLIVYRVNGK
+376 IIVSLLVFRVSGK
-389 MIKELMIETMKELK
+389 LVKELTIETLKELK
-403 VPVYT
+403 APIYT

-413 ALAYVENYSGM
+413 ALAYVTNYSGM

-429 LAFSSTGNAFP
+429 LAFSSTGNIFP
-440 VLSPILGWIGVFIT
+440 ILSPILGWIGVFIT

-470 TADQLNIVPSTLV
+470 TAAQLDINPSTLV

-504 CAAVGL
+504 CAAVGI
-510 VGKESALFKTAM
+510 VGKESELFKITM
-522 KYSLIFLAII
+522 KYSLIFLLII
-532 SLLQLNAVFN
+532 SLLQLNAVFH
-542 IF
+542 IV

>member
-27 CFIICLVGLK
+27 CFIICLVGFK

-62 TTAAVASAGF
+62 ATVAVASAGF

-92 KLTVKTEQFNVIRDS
+92 KLTVKTEQFNIIRDS

-180 PAQLTGIDALTVGR
+180 PAQLTGLDALTVGR
-194 QAVYILPFISII
+194 QAVYILPFISIV

-214 IDGFK
+214 VDGFK

-233 SFAITQFAVTYF
+233 SFAITQFLVTYF

-260 VALALFLRV
+260 VSLALFLRV

-275 AKEEKQEEKQE
+275 AKEEKQE

-335 QFPGLHNQVIK
+335 QFPGLHNAVMK

-376 IMVSLIVYRVNGK
+376 IIVSLIVYRVNGK
-389 MIKELMIETMKELK
+389 MIKELMIETIKELK

-483 ALNVVGGTMAKMVSP
+483 SLNVVGGTIAKMVSP
-498 QSVAVA
+498 QSIAVA

-510 VGKESALFKTAM
+510 VGQESALFKIVM

-532 SLLQLNAVFN
+532 SLLQLNSVFN

>member
-1 MSTWTQIYD
+1 MNTWTHIYD

-16 LSALIAALPIF
+16 LSALVAALPILF
-27 CFIICLVGLK
+27 FVLCLTVFK
-37 MKGYMAGLYSVI
+37 IKGYLSGLYSVI
-49 VAIILAIFVYKMP
+49 LAIILAIFVYKMP
-62 TTAAVASAGF
+62 ATMAISSAAF
-72 GVLSG
+72 GVAAG

-107 ISSITNDQRLQ
+107 ISSITSDRRLQ

-180 PAQLTGIDALTVGR
+180 PAQLTQIDALTVGR
-194 QAVYILPFISII
+194 QTVTLLPFISFV
-206 LPFLLVSM
+206 LPFLLVAM
-214 IDGFK
+214 VDGFK

-226 GILVSGV
+226 GILVSGG
-233 SFAITQFAVTYF
+233 SFAITQFVVTYY
-245 LGAELTNIFAAVVSM
+245 LGAELTDIFAAVVSM

-275 AKEEKQEEKQE
+275 AKTEEQVEKHSYTM
-286 EKESHTFNQIL
+286 KQIL
-297 YAWSPFV
+297 YAWSPFA

-312 FNLKPIKAL
+312 FNLKAIKSL
-321 FAPDGPLANLVFNI
+321 FAPNGALANLVWNI
-335 QFPGLHNQVIK
+335 QIPGLHNHVIK
-346 TAPITKADTPF
+346 TTPIVNADTPF

-376 IMVSLIVYRVNGK
+376 IIVSLLVYRAKGQLV
-389 MIKELMIETMKELK
+389 KELTIETLKELK
-403 VPVYT
+403 APIYT

-413 ALAYVENYSGM
+413 ALAYVTNYSGM

-429 LAFSSTGNAFP
+429 LALSSTGKAFP
-440 VLSPILGWIGVFIT
+440 ILSPILGWIGVFLT

-470 TADQLNIVPSTLV
+470 TAAQLDIVPSTLV

-522 KYSLIFLAII
+522 KYSLIFLVII
-532 SLLQLNAVFN
+532 SLLQLNSIFN